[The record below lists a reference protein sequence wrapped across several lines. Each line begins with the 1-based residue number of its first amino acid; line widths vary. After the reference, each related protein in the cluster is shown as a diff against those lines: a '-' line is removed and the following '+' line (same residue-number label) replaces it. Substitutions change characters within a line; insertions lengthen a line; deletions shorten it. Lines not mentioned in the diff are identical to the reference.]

1 MQYQLRDSLSFCV
14 VDGHPIFLDISG
26 DRYFMLPATLERAF
40 TAYIDGHDL
49 STSSLRTLLE
59 HKILL
64 PAGHLERRCQTSCAK
79 PATRSAM
86 EDQVQDEG
94 VSVREYLKVLA
105 IVCKVRSRLRRKSL
119 YVLLNDLAAHRRSK
133 VSLSA
138 AASRKSIDAD
148 VVAAAN
154 QFHRARKWVPFGTTC
169 LLDSL
174 SLVTYLANRHLPAD
188 LVFGVA
194 LSPFSAHCWVQFRHI
209 VLNETVTGAAAHTQ
223 ILVWQ

>member
-1 MQYQLRDSLSFCV
+1 MQYRLRDGLSFCV

-26 DRYFMLPATLERAF
+26 DRYFMLPATLEHAF
-40 TAYIDGHDL
+40 IAYAEGRD
-49 STSSLRTLLE
+49 SSASSLRALLE
-59 HKILL
+59 RRILL
-64 PAGHLERRCQTSCAK
+64 PSGHFERRCQTSSAK
-79 PATRSAM
+79 PATCSAM
-86 EDQVQDEG
+86 EDQMLDEG
-94 VSVREYLKVLA
+94 VSVREYLEVLA
-105 IVCKVRSRLRRKSL
+105 IVCKVRNRLRRKSL
-119 YVLLNDLAAHRRSK
+119 YVLLNDLATHRRSK
-133 VSLSA
+133 VGPSA
-138 AASRKSIDAD
+138 AASHKSIDAD

-154 QFHRARKWVPFGTTC
+154 QFHRARKWVPLGTTC

-188 LVFGVA
+188 LVFGVT